1 MAVSRRTFVKGT
13 AAVLAAVGLPA
24 WAIRELHTHGELSP
38 LARHIFQPA
47 AAADD
52 AGVHLL
58 NRITF
63 GATAAEVERVRRIGV
78 EAYLQEQLYP
88 ERIDEGVLDA
98 RLAGFRTLAMDGASL
113 LRQQPQQV
121 QQELMQATVLRALYS
136 RRQLQEVLVDFW
148 SNHFNVFIGKQQCR
162 FFKTLDDRDA
172 IRPHVLGRFR
182 DLLGASAKSPAML
195 VFLDNRLNRKQAP
208 NENYARELM
217 ELHTLSVDGGYTEQ
231 DVQAVARCF
240 TGWTIKDGAFYFEPR
255 QHDTTAK
262 TVLGTEIPAGGG
274 IEDGERVLDLLA
286 HHPRTAHFVAFKL
299 CRRFVADVPPPALV
313 ERVAGV
319 FQATDGDLRAV
330 VAAIVHAPDFAASG
344 GQKFRRPVDW
354 VFAVA
359 RATGAETDGKAL
371 AQQLR
376 SLAQPIFGEAAPAGY
391 PDVGSAWT
399 TTSGLLGRW
408 NFALTLARG
417 QIKDV
422 KVDLVKLTGDAHD
435 AQTAA
440 ERIVAALLPGQ
451 PAAELA
457 TYLAKFLGGAQATS
471 QQIKQRTPV
480 AVGLL
485 LAAPVSQFG

>member
-13 AAVLAAVGLPA
+13 AALLAAVGLPA
-24 WAIRELHTHGELSP
+24 WAIRELQAHGELSP
-38 LARHIFQPA
+38 LAQHLFRPTTAPA
-47 AAADD
+47 DAD
-52 AGVHLL
+52 VHLL

-63 GATAAEVERVRRIGV
+63 GATAAEVERVRRIGT

-88 ERIDEGVLDA
+88 ERIDDAAMDA
-98 RLAGFRTLAMDGASL
+98 RLAGFQTLSMDGASL
-113 LRQQPQQV
+113 LQQV

-148 SNHFNVFIGKQQCR
+148 SNQFNVFIGKQQCR

-208 NENYARELM
+208 NENYGRELM

-240 TGWTIKDGAFYFEPR
+240 TGWTIKDGAFFFAPR

-274 IEDGERVLDLLA
+274 IEDGEHVLDLLA
-286 HHPRTAHFVAFKL
+286 RHPQTAHFIALKL
-299 CRRFVADVPPPALV
+299 CRRFVADVPPPTLV
-313 ERVAGV
+313 DRVAGV
-319 FQATDGDLRAV
+319 FRSSDGDLRAV
-330 VAAIVHAPDFAASG
+330 VAAIIHAPEFGASG

-359 RATGAETDGKAL
+359 RATGAETDGKTL

-376 SLAQPIFGEAAPAGY
+376 GLAQPLFGEASPPGY
-391 PDVGSAWT
+391 PDVASAWT

-417 QIKDV
+417 GLKDV
-422 KVDLVKLTGDAHD
+422 KVDLGTITGDAHD
-435 AQTAA
+435 AQMAA
-440 ERIVAALLPGQ
+440 ERLVAALVPGQ
-451 PAAELA
+451 SATEL
-457 TYLAKFLGGAQATS
+457 
-471 QQIKQRTPV
+471 
-480 AVGLL
+480 
-485 LAAPVSQFG
+485 